1 MVLPY
6 CYNVVLWNSGS
17 DSDCLER
24 NFKILGKIELGSE
37 KLSGLAVEIY
47 GRIGL
52 LFQSRVIKLSLEI
65 SYGIGMSI
73 ADICPRPPSL
83 SLQPRSTIIIFC
95 HLTVSS
101 LSHSSVLGFNQ
112 LREKCQK

>member
-1 MVLPY
+1 M
-6 CYNVVLWNSGS
+6 VLWNSGS

-52 LFQSRVIKLSLEI
+52 LFQS
-65 SYGIGMSI
+65 
-73 ADICPRPPSL
+73 
-83 SLQPRSTIIIFC
+83 
-95 HLTVSS
+95 
-101 LSHSSVLGFNQ
+101 
-112 LREKCQK
+112 